1 MPDQRAPDWLL
12 ARAHG
17 IAVIP
22 NVVKVGLV
30 IGGRGGKGVLVVR
43 NAQGGWSNPSFITL
57 GGGSWGLQAGVQSA
71 DLLLVLTTD
80 RSIEGITGGKVTLGA
95 DASVAAGPV
104 GRQTSAATDINLS
117 EVYSYSRASGLFA
130 GIAFDGSVIA
140 IDKKANAIFYGKP
153 DIKTEDIFASTE
165 ALPPAARRFIETLDR
180 GTRTAA
186 NAAAPAAAQPATP
199 APQLPRLRQLPRH
212 RPPRKIHRRRRIQR
226 PTRWKIRILA
236 RNRRTDVRRRKCA
249 SSSSR
254 RYASAQTLHQ
264 PGACQDRDH
273 DGRRRDDAAQIQGR
287 LPRCI
292 DDRQEQQH
300 DRELTDLDAKIESCQ
315 RPGQ

>member
-22 NVVKVGLV
+22 NVVKVGLG

-43 NAQGGWSNPSFITL
+43 NAQGGWSNPVFITL
-57 GGGSWGLQAGVQSA
+57 GGGSCGWQAGVQTA

-130 GIAFDGSVIA
+130 GIAIDGSVMA
-140 IDKKANAIFYGKP
+140 IDKKANAIYYGKP

-165 ALPPAARRFIETLDR
+165 PLPPAARRFIETLDR

-199 APQLPRLRQLPRH
+199 AAPAAPAPPRGH
-212 RPPRKIHRRRRIQR
+212 RRPRKIHRLRRTRR
-226 PTRWKIRILA
+226 LTRWKIRILA
-236 RNRRTDVRRRKCA
+236 RNRRTDVRRRKPPLARAAGTLQPKRCISQA
-249 SSSSR
+249 PARTATMIDVAGTMRR
-254 RYASAQTLHQ
+254 RYR
-264 PGACQDRDH
+264 GDCR
-273 DGRRRDDAAQIQGR
+273 AA
-287 LPRCI
+287 
-292 DDRQEQQH
+292 
-300 DRELTDLDAKIESCQ
+300 
-315 RPGQ
+315 